1 MLPGAAK
8 TEKKNSVSL
17 KKKKKKDELSS
28 SPPAQEEK
36 DTGAVHSQR
45 SHLQEKDTIPQDRGL
60 DSSSRGGGGGCW

>member
-8 TEKKNSVSL
+8 TEKK
-17 KKKKKKDELSS
+17 KQCFFKKKKKDELSS

>member
-8 TEKKNSVSL
+8 TEKKNSVSF
-17 KKKKKKDELSS
+17 KKKKKDELSS
-28 SPPAQEEK
+28 WPLAQEEK